1 MHHAVTEREELIEHR
16 AAAVLDRDLNEG
28 EAWTAALGT
37 KPADARAA
45 QRWRQAGR
53 VEAAYRDRYQVTD
66 DTPLGPDAGSDAQKL
81 DAARATAALTR
92 AQQLGRQTRNAE
104 QPDLTMEA
112 RQGHTI

>member
-1 MHHAVTEREELIEHR
+1 ITGLIPYASGVTGTEMPHAVTEREELIEHR

-53 VEAAYRDRYQVTD
+53 VEDAYRDRYQVTD
-66 DTPLGPDAGSDAQKL
+66 DTPLGPDARS
-81 DAARATAALTR
+81 
-92 AQQLGRQTRNAE
+92 E
-104 QPDLTMEA
+104 E
-112 RQGHTI
+112 HTSELQSR